1 MNNMREEILLHYME
15 RYPNRAYWEA
25 TIPADPKETARIYA
39 EVQRE
44 KEAAKR
50 IGKRSLPPIPW
61 TFFMASNIDMVI
73 VVTASV

>member
-25 TIPADPKETARIYA
+25 TIPADPKEIARIYA

-44 KEAAKR
+44 KEEAKR
-50 IGKRSLPPIPW
+50 IGKRSLPPIGDLQVFE
-61 TFFMASNIDMVI
+61 TYYLYE
-73 VVTASV
+73 TAGFQ